1 MQKKISIQVLPE
13 EAISQEAVTKYI
25 ALSCGIS
32 PSNVKGYYIL
42 RESIDARSKQ
52 VKINL
57 TLQAFIDEPF
67 LERPVQQFH
76 FKDVHQAS
84 QKIIIIGA
92 GPAGLFAALSCL
104 ENGIQPVILER
115 GKDVAAVTITVLR

>member
-13 EAISQEAVTKYI
+13 EANSEEAVKKYV

-32 PSNVKGYYIL
+32 PSNVQGYYIL

-57 TLQAFIDEPF
+57 TPYRHLSMNPS
-67 LERPVQQFH
+67 R
-76 FKDVHQAS
+76 K
-84 QKIIIIGA
+84 
-92 GPAGLFAALSCL
+92 GLS
-104 ENGIQPVILER
+104 
-115 GKDVAAVTITVLR
+115 